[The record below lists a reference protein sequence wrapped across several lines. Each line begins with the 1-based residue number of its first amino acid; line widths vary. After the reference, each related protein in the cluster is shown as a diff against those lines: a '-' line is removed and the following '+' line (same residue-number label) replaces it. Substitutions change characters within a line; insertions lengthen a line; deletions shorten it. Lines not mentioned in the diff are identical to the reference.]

1 MKKNKFILVICLILV
16 AALGI
21 IQTSQAAVESQRDI
35 FEVLTNIADF
45 LFTALLIVAVIFILI
60 AAFNFLTAQ
69 GDAEK
74 VKSARNQILW
84 AVVAIAIALI
94 STGAASIIES
104 FLP

>member
-1 MKKNKFILVICLILV
+1 MNEIKFIQIIK
-16 AALGI
+16 AAEESKI
-21 IQTSQAAVESQRDI
+21 KSQEDVLN
-35 FEVLTNIADF
+35 VLTNIADF
-45 LFTALLIVAVIFILI
+45 LFTALLITAVIFILI

-94 STGAASIIES
+94 STGAFSIIES
-104 FLP
+104 FLE